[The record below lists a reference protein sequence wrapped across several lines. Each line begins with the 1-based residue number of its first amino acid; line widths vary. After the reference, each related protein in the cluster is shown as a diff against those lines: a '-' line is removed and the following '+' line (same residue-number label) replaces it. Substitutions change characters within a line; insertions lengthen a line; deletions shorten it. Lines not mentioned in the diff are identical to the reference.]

1 MNTMKS
7 TFAAIAAAAL
17 LLAALPS
24 AASAWVCRA
33 DGVGASAT
41 VRSFSVVR
49 AKTAALRS
57 CQRRSLGHICTI
69 IYCR

>member
-1 MNTMKS
+1 MTKVKL
-7 TFAAIAAAAL
+7 TLAAL
-17 LLAALPS
+17 STAVLIVLPS

-41 VRSFSVVR
+41 ARSLFISR

-57 CQRRSLGHICTI
+57 CERRSLGHVCTI
-69 IYCR
+69 MYCR